1 MSSFSSC
8 SGRQEQ
14 HFLQQRYSIGSSVF
28 LSKKSSC
35 FFMLS
40 RISFVTTKDINS
52 KKIFKDVTEWQV
64 KRPTIMIY
72 KIRWVRHFCLT
83 VCR

>member
-1 MSSFSSC
+1 
-8 SGRQEQ
+8 
-14 HFLQQRYSIGSSVF
+14 
-28 LSKKSSC
+28 
-35 FFMLS
+35 MLS